1 MLDDLIARVEAG
13 EISAEDAAQ
22 EAPLYL
28 GDSVAVTIHLS
39 GNVDDVVDFLE
50 ANGASNI
57 SSGDDY
63 IEAYVPVL
71 KLAETSARPGV
82 IRVRVIQPPQTPQS
96 RSQVAGDGPGAHGSP
111 AWNQAGYTG
120 AGIKVGVIDGGFNGF
135 AGLMGSEA
143 PATVQ
148 ARCYRSVGAHSS
160 NIEDCERRTNHGT
173 RVAESLIDIAPDVS
187 LYISNPLTH
196 RDLKATVDWMISEDV
211 SIINHSMTWLFDG
224 PGDGTSPSSISPLR
238 TVDRAVAAGIVWV
251 NAAGNQAQ
259 KTWFKRGPFSYSA
272 ITVDDEEIKV
282 INFDGS
288 NFTNEFHLSGPLQ
301 LRWDDTWG
309 GATSDLDLFL
319 LGRARPRLNCEAS
332 IHSREEP
339 ATIPMSWSGPPTPWL
354 NST

>member
-28 GDSVAVTIHLS
+28 GDSVAVTIDLT

-57 SSGDDY
+57 SSGDGY

-82 IRVRVIQPPQTPQS
+82 IRVRVIQPPQAPQS
-96 RSQVAGDGPGAHGSP
+96 QSQVAGDGPGAHGSP

-120 AGIKVGVIDGGFNGF
+120 AGIKVGSNRRRVR
-135 AGLMGSEA
+135 MGSPVSWVAEA

-148 ARCYRSVGAHSS
+148 ARCYRAVGAHSS

-187 LYISNPLTH
+187 LYIANPLTH

-224 PGDGTSPSSISPLR
+224 PGDGTSPIIHKSPENR
-238 TVDRAVAAGIVWV
+238 GQGGRRRDRVG
-251 NAAGNQAQ
+251 Q
-259 KTWFKRGPFSYSA
+259 RGGKP
-272 ITVDDEEIKV
+272 
-282 INFDGS
+282 
-288 NFTNEFHLSGPLQ
+288 GPENLVQ
-301 LRWDDTWG
+301 
-309 GATSDLDLFL
+309 
-319 LGRARPRLNCEAS
+319 ARPFHIQRDN
-332 IHSREEP
+332 R
-339 ATIPMSWSGPPTPWL
+339 
-354 NST
+354 